1 MKLPGHDELANAY
14 RSASDA
20 TLVEIAQD
28 YDSLTPAAQ
37 GVLRAEFDRRGL
49 QPPEVPD
56 ASPVATYQCLVTIR
70 QYRDLSEAQV
80 ARGVLESAGMPCY
93 LRDDNAVRLEWV
105 WSNLLGGVRL
115 QVRDEDREAAEEIL
129 TQPIPEQIP
138 LDGNEHFD
146 QPRCPSCS
154 RSTFTSR
161 PFTSGSAWHPSWP
174 SIPYPCPNVPGSAQ
188 AVAPSGG
195 TMLTVPR
202 TGRKQPQTTPP

>member
-1 MKLPGHDELANAY
+1 MKLPGHDELANVY
-14 RSASDA
+14 RSASEA
-20 TLVEIAQD
+20 ELLEIAGN

-56 ASPVATYQCLVTIR
+56 ASPVATYQRLVTIR

-80 ARGVLESAGMPCY
+80 ARGVLESAGIACY
-93 LRDDNAVRLEWV
+93 LRDENAVRLEWV

-138 LDGNEHFD
+138 LDENEHFD

-154 RSTFTSR
+154 SLDIHFQAIHERLGMASVLAFYPISLPKRAWICASCRAEWRDDADSTESRS
-161 PFTSGSAWHPSWP
+161 
-174 SIPYPCPNVPGSAQ
+174 
-188 AVAPSGG
+188 
-195 TMLTVPR
+195 
-202 TGRKQPQTTPP
+202 

>member
-1 MKLPGHDELANAY
+1 MKLPGRNELANAY

-56 ASPVATYQCLVTIR
+56 ASPVATYQHLVTIR

-80 ARGVLESAGMPCY
+80 ARGVLESAGIACY
-93 LRDDNAVRLEWV
+93 LRDENAVRLEWV

-129 TQPIPEQIP
+129 TQPIPEQIA
-138 LDGNEHFD
+138 LDEKEHFD

-154 RSTFTSR
+154 SLDIHFQAIHERLGMASVLAFYPISLPTRAWICASCRAEWRDDADTTESRS
-161 PFTSGSAWHPSWP
+161 
-174 SIPYPCPNVPGSAQ
+174 
-188 AVAPSGG
+188 
-195 TMLTVPR
+195 
-202 TGRKQPQTTPP
+202 